1 MARIFFFLKQEYKC
15 QKDYRK
21 EAHEPTCIIQN
32 EKSTYI
38 YIHITR
44 MIITGTHLSNK

>member
-1 MARIFFFLKQEYKC
+1 MARIFFFKNRSIKKEYKC
-15 QKDYRK
+15 QKDNRK

-38 YIHITR
+38 
-44 MIITGTHLSNK
+44 